1 MSQVFTIDQMN
12 LINKGAFHHNK
23 LKNLVQAGMTNTGEN
38 TIISSCPGLGK
49 SYETEQFMKTMTD
62 KPLFVAGNASM
73 PAFIVDITLAVY
85 LSGNNPLFVVLDDCD
100 VLFQDNNSNTTKKM
114 FDQTKALKYAKVT
127 SGLKA
132 FCNES
137 QWEAIQHFT
146 DPNRAGF
153 EVPLDNVSFL
163 ILTNRHLPT
172 INEVNALPN
181 GSKKHSVQTD
191 LHAIRRRVDYQEIV
205 MPDLELWGY
214 VAHITLNS
222 NICQKILPNIQ
233 QSQIEQLLTWC
244 HYNWANVTERNL
256 SLIEKLTK
264 DMKKYPNNYLD
275 MWNINYVQ

>member
-23 LKNLVQAGMTNTGEN
+23 LKNLVKAGMTANNDT

-49 SYETEQFMKTMTD
+49 SYETEQFMNTLTN
-62 KPLFVAGNASM
+62 KPLFFAGTPSM
-73 PAFIVDITLAVY
+73 PAYIVDITTAVY
-85 LSGNNPLFVVLDDCD
+85 LANNNPLFVVQDDCD
-100 VLFQDNNSNTTKKM
+100 VLFLDNNTNTTKKM
-114 FDQTKALKYAKVT
+114 FDQTKTLKYNKVT
-127 SGLKA
+127 TGLKA
-132 FCNES
+132 FCNEL

-146 DPNRAGF
+146 DPKRAGF
-153 EVPLDNVSFL
+153 EVPLHNVNFL

-191 LHAIRRRVDYQEIV
+191 LHAIRRRVNYQEIT
-205 MPDLELWGY
+205 MSDDELWGY
-214 VAHITLNS
+214 VAYTTLNS
-222 NICQKILPNIQ
+222 QICQNILPAITQ
-233 QSQIEQLLTWC
+233 TQVEQILIWC
-244 HYNWANVTERNL
+244 FYNWKDCTERNL

-264 DMKKYPNNYLD
+264 DIKTYPNNYLD